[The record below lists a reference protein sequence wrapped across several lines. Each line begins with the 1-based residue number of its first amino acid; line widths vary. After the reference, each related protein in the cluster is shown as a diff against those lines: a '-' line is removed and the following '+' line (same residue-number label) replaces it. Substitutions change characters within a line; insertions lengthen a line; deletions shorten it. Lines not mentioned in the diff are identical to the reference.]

1 MSYILVSLLTPCG
14 KKSCKNILFFKK
26 FEEILI
32 KVSERSKRK
41 MALVVKG
48 LEADFNRLL
57 LLQIKNNST
66 NFRNFAAVVAA
77 L

>member
-1 MSYILVSLLTPCG
+1 MAE

-26 FEEILI
+26 FKEILI

-57 LLQIKNNST
+57 LLQIKNNSI
-66 NFRNFAAVVAA
+66 NFRNFV
-77 L
+77 LPL

>member
-1 MSYILVSLLTPCG
+1 
-14 KKSCKNILFFKK
+14 
-26 FEEILI
+26 
-32 KVSERSKRK
+32 

-48 LEADFNRLL
+48 LEADFNRRL
-57 LLQIKNNST
+57 LLQIKNNSI